1 MIMIRNIVF
10 DMGGVLLNYD
20 PMMAC
25 RRHAGNT
32 QDAQRIVEACFATP
46 EWIEVDHGTMTE
58 EEMLAHA
65 QKQLNDPR
73 LAQIAAD
80 IFQDWHLDSL
90 WPKEGMAEIIEW
102 IHQKGYK
109 LFILSNAGLRFR
121 AFEYKIPHLDLFS
134 GILVSAE
141 EVMLKPNAE
150 IYHRLCEKFDIKA
163 EECLFIDDLQ
173 KNVDGAKSVHMQGYC
188 FADGDPTKLKAYL
201 ENL

>member
-1 MIMIRNIVF
+1 MIRNVVF

-32 QDAQRIVEACFATP
+32 QDAQRVADAYFGTP
-46 EWIEVDHGTMTE
+46 EWIKVDHGTITE
-58 EEMLAHA
+58 EEMLARA

-73 LAQIAAD
+73 LAQIAEGV
-80 IFQDWHLDSL
+80 FHDWHLDSL

-102 IHQKGYK
+102 ISQKGYK

-121 AFEYKIPHLDLFS
+121 DFEYKIPHLDLFS

-150 IYHRLCEKFDIKA
+150 IYNRLCEKFDIKA

-173 KNVDGAKSVHMQGYC
+173 RNIDGAKNVNMQGYC
-188 FADGDPTKLKAYL
+188 FADGDPIKLKAYL
-201 ENL
+201 ETL